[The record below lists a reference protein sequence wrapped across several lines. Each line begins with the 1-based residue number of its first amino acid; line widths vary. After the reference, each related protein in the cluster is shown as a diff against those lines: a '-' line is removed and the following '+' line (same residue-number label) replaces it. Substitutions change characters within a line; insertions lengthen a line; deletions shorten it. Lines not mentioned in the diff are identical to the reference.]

1 MMIFSNSFVD
11 SQMGSLERVVPD
23 ERLLRIFRL
32 EFAILRGLIN
42 DNLEVE
48 LSAVGGAY

>member
-1 MMIFSNSFVD
+1 MTFSDGFMD
-11 SQMGSLERVVPD
+11 SKMGWIESNVPN
-23 ERLLRIFRL
+23 EPLLQRYYL

-48 LSAVGGAY
+48 LSAAGGAR